1 VNDISKITQIMTVGR
16 AKGIYWDSNMVVPLN
31 KMIYDTETRI
41 VKKGNGN
48 DFLED
53 LPIYLDLNNVED
65 IATFYNEVF
74 PQIGEET
81 SGFLLTNDING
92 FTIYSNPEGTSII
105 TKDELL
111 ATLEFYANNV
121 HEHLSIDIHGLG
133 TASLHSVG
141 LRYNEIPVLSSNG
154 KLDKSIIPPNISLN
168 DNDSDIISYLML
180 SRLYKNNPTKID
192 MPKGIVDEFSDLSGI
207 DVYNSGEYRHENGTI
222 FKNGY
227 NYYLTSIAYEDI
239 DGNNPI
245 YVFVRGKLN
254 SGILNKDIVFE
265 ISNDNTNWSQVVLKQ
280 VPMVT
285 SNINCYSGIVE
296 LGEIRRQESL
306 EFKDMTIED
315 VKGGITSFTVDI
327 INNAGHFNAPIND
340 KIKVGQTL
348 YTENQGR
355 VVITAIMEDG
365 TLPNSVQFRGILP
378 VDTYTNI
385 RISPVMINKENGGL
399 TLSGIKDMSTGTY
412 TLVNEYATAI
422 LDMTSYVWKYFFDK
436 SITGELNGIH
446 YNLIFGYSDDTYAY
460 YNQEIQEYIEIVKKQ
475 ENQWHYY
482 DTTNNMWV
490 AHNDILPNVISKAF
504 AVNQLDNN
512 DILDIRLIPMIR
524 SDKQLTKL
532 AIVMKNPTDNNPTA
546 TNGITKFDIDGI
558 SKTGTVIDNTNMVW
572 RNRQLNESS
581 FDLHG
586 IRIRY

>member
-1 VNDISKITQIMTVGR
+1 
-16 AKGIYWDSNMVVPLN
+16 
-31 KMIYDTETRI
+31 
-41 VKKGNGN
+41 
-48 DFLED
+48 
-53 LPIYLDLNNVED
+53 
-65 IATFYNEVF
+65 
-74 PQIGEET
+74 
-81 SGFLLTNDING
+81 
-92 FTIYSNPEGTSII
+92 
-105 TKDELL
+105 
-111 ATLEFYANNV
+111 
-121 HEHLSIDIHGLG
+121 
-133 TASLHSVG
+133 
-141 LRYNEIPVLSSNG
+141 
-154 KLDKSIIPPNISLN
+154 
-168 DNDSDIISYLML
+168 
-180 SRLYKNNPTKID
+180 
-192 MPKGIVDEFSDLSGI
+192 
-207 DVYNSGEYRHENGTI
+207 
-222 FKNGY
+222 
-227 NYYLTSIAYEDI
+227 
-239 DGNNPI
+239 
-245 YVFVRGKLN
+245 
-254 SGILNKDIVFE
+254 
-265 ISNDNTNWSQVVLKQ
+265 
-280 VPMVT
+280 
-285 SNINCYSGIVE
+285 
-296 LGEIRRQESL
+296 
-306 EFKDMTIED
+306 
-315 VKGGITSFTVDI
+315 
-327 INNAGHFNAPIND
+327 
-340 KIKVGQTL
+340 
-348 YTENQGR
+348 
-355 VVITAIMEDG
+355 
-365 TLPNSVQFRGILP
+365 
-378 VDTYTNI
+378 
-385 RISPVMINKENGGL
+385 MINKENGGL
-399 TLSGIKDMSTGTY
+399 TLSGIKDMSTGIY

>member
-1 VNDISKITQIMTVGR
+1 MTVGR

-180 SRLYKNNPTKID
+180 SRLYKNNPMKID
-192 MPKGIVDEFSDLSGI
+192 MPKGIVDEFNDLSGI
-207 DVYNSGEYRHENGTI
+207 DVYNSGEYRHENGAI

-280 VPMVT
+280 VPMIT

-340 KIKVGQTL
+340 RIKVGQTL

-355 VVITAIMEDG
+355 VVITTIMEDG

-399 TLSGIKDMSTGTY
+399 TLSGIKDMSTGIY

>member
-1 VNDISKITQIMTVGR
+1 MNDISKITQIMTVGR

-180 SRLYKNNPTKID
+180 SRLYKNNPMKID
-192 MPKGIVDEFSDLSGI
+192 MPKGIVDEFNDLSGI
-207 DVYNSGEYRHENGTI
+207 DVYNSGEYRHENGAI

-280 VPMVT
+280 VPMIT

-340 KIKVGQTL
+340 RIKVGQTL

-355 VVITAIMEDG
+355 VVITTIMEDG

-399 TLSGIKDMSTGTY
+399 TLSGIKDMSTGIY